1 MMKTAKLV
9 IDGSEYCDIEYMHDR
24 YLGRYL
30 GNCVDLN
37 LQDKI
42 DLSEYNDGD
51 SFEWHAEND
60 NGEVII
66 RGMATVN
73 FTPSVTVKVNDD

>member
-1 MMKTAKLV
+1 MMKTAKLF

-24 YLGRYL
+24 YLCD
-30 GNCVDLN
+30 CVDLN

-51 SFEWHAEND
+51 FFEVS
-60 NGEVII
+60 VINEEGKELI
-66 RGMATVN
+66 KGTGVVN
-73 FTPSVTVKVNDD
+73 IVKSVTLKVNDD

>member
-1 MMKTAKLV
+1 MMKTAKLF
-9 IDGSEYCDIEYMHDR
+9 IDGSEYCDIEYLHDR
-24 YLGRYL
+24 YLGH
-30 GNCVDLN
+30 CVDLN

-60 NGEVII
+60 HGEVII

-73 FTPSVTVKVNDD
+73 FTPSVTVKVDDD